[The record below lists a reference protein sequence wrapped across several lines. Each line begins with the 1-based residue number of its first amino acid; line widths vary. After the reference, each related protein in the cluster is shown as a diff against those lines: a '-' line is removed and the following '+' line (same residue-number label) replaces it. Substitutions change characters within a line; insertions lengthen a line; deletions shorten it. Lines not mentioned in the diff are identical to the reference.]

1 MSQFSRALRI
11 LHILPHLLPDNC
23 SGGAERMAGD
33 LMAALSERHEVAAL
47 SLYGLTGSVMEG
59 RLRRAGVSLYQLGK
73 RAGFDPSVFMG
84 LDRVV
89 REWHPHVV
97 HTHLYVL
104 RYALPALLRRP
115 VPLAVH
121 TVHNL
126 AEHEADFLGRIVQR
140 LAFRRRVVPVPVSD
154 QIARSVE
161 RVYRIRCGTVIPN
174 CIPVERFGED
184 PAERVRWRKRHG
196 FSSDVVLLTSVGRL
210 EVQKDPLTLVRAF
223 AAVSD
228 PRVHLLMLGDGALR
242 QRVMDLVRSLQLDDR
257 VHLFGKRD
265 DVAQCLA
272 ASDVFVLSSRWEGN
286 PLAVMEAMASGLPV
300 VGTAVG
306 GVPELVESG
315 QHGILVP
322 PGEPAELARAMLL
335 LCRNPE
341 TRASMGAAARERSG
355 RQFGLPRMVEAYDA
369 LYRTAIA
376 ASSSTS
382 SGWTREERQAPVSG
396 GAVTESNPQEGTL
409 R

>member
-1 MSQFSRALRI
+1 
-11 LHILPHLLPDNC
+11 
-23 SGGAERMAGD
+23 
-33 LMAALSERHEVAAL
+33 
-47 SLYGLTGSVMEG
+47 
-59 RLRRAGVSLYQLGK
+59 
-73 RAGFDPSVFMG
+73 
-84 LDRVV
+84 
-89 REWHPHVV
+89 
-97 HTHLYVL
+97 
-104 RYALPALLRRP
+104 
-115 VPLAVH
+115 
-121 TVHNL
+121 
-126 AEHEADFLGRIVQR
+126 
-140 LAFRRRVVPVPVSD
+140 
-154 QIARSVE
+154 
-161 RVYRIRCGTVIPN
+161 
-174 CIPVERFGED
+174 
-184 PAERVRWRKRHG
+184 
-196 FSSDVVLLTSVGRL
+196 
-210 EVQKDPLTLVRAF
+210 
-223 AAVSD
+223 
-228 PRVHLLMLGDGALR
+228 
-242 QRVMDLVRSLQLDDR
+242 
-257 VHLFGKRD
+257 
-265 DVAQCLA
+265 
-272 ASDVFVLSSRWEGN
+272 
-286 PLAVMEAMASGLPV
+286 MEAMASGLPV